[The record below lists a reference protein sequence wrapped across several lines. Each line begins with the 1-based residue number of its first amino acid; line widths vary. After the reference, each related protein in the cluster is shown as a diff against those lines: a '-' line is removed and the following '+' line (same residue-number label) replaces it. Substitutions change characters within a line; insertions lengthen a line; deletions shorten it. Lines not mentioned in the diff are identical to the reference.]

1 MVRSDPVFDRI
12 VAAGEAADMD
22 IRKRFLTVTG
32 GAIVALAVAISGC
45 AASSLASAPA
55 AASAQSTSASATSG
69 AATQGN
75 TAGTQRAFAELE
87 RTHGA
92 TLGVTA
98 IDTGT
103 GRTVAYRGGE
113 RFPFASSNK
122 TFIAAALLQRSSDA
136 DLDQV
141 VHYTSADLLSYAPIT
156 SKFVDT
162 GMTVRELIDAMLRF
176 SDNTAANLLVARV
189 GGPDAVE
196 QWLRGIG
203 DRATNV
209 DRIEPDLNEALPGD
223 ARDTTTPA
231 QFASDLRSV
240 VLGSAL
246 GTTDRTLLRNTMLD
260 NTTGDDTI
268 RAGVDPA
275 WPVADKTGTGEYG
288 VRDDIAVVY
297 PAGRAPIVVVTL
309 SRKAAPDAT
318 PDNALLAAA
327 TKTAV
332 AALR

>member
-1 MVRSDPVFDRI
+1 
-12 VAAGEAADMD
+12 MD
-22 IRKRFLTVTG
+22 IRTRFLTITS
-32 GAIVALAVAISGC
+32 GAAVALAVAVSGC
-45 AASSLASAPA
+45 AAPSVASAQPVA
-55 AASAQSTSASATSG
+55 AASTAASTASSTAASG
-69 AATQGN
+69 AAVADGTAGGASTQG
-75 TAGTQRAFAELE
+75 AFSALE
-87 RTHGA
+87 RTHAA

-122 TFIAAALLQRSSDA
+122 TFIAAATLQASSDA
-136 DLDQV
+136 DLDTV
-141 VHYTSADLLSYAPIT
+141 VHYTSADLLAYAPIT
-156 SKFVDT
+156 SRFVDT
-162 GMTVRELIDAMLRF
+162 GMTVRELLDAMLRF
-176 SDNTAANLLVARV
+176 SDNTAANLLVARL

-196 QWLRGIG
+196 AWLRGIG
-203 DRATNV
+203 DRTTNV

-231 QFASDLRSV
+231 QFAADLRAV
-240 VLGSAL
+240 LLGSTL
-246 GTTDRTLLRNTMLD
+246 ETKDRTLLRNTMLD
-260 NTTGDDTI
+260 CTTGDGTI

-297 PAGRAPIVVVTL
+297 PAGRAPIVIVTM
-309 SRKAAPDAT
+309 SRHATADAASD
-318 PDNALLAAA
+318 DALLAAA
-327 TKTAV
+327 TKVAV

>member
-1 MVRSDPVFDRI
+1 
-12 VAAGEAADMD
+12 MD
-22 IRKRFLTVTG
+22 IRKRILTVAG
-32 GAIVALAVAISGC
+32 GVAVTLAVAVSGC
-45 AASSLASAPA
+45 AASSLAPAPSA
-55 AASAQSTSASATSG
+55 AAAQTTPAVSG
-69 AATQGN
+69 AATQ
-75 TAGTQRAFAELE
+75 RAFADLE
-87 RTHGA
+87 RTHDA

-98 IDTGT
+98 IDTGN

-122 TFIAAALLQRSSDA
+122 TFIAAATLQHATDA
-136 DLDQV
+136 DLDTV
-141 VHYTSADLLSYAPIT
+141 VHYTSADLLAYAPIT
-156 SKFVDT
+156 SRFVDT

-176 SDNTAANLLVARV
+176 SDNTAANLLVTRL

-196 QWLRGIG
+196 DWLRGIG
-203 DRATNV
+203 DRTTNV
-209 DRIEPDLNEALPGD
+209 DRVEPDLNEALPGD

-231 QFASDLRSV
+231 QFAANLRAV
-240 VLGSAL
+240 ILGSTL
-246 GTTDRTLLRNTMLD
+246 ETKDRTLLRNTMLD
-260 NTTGDDTI
+260 CTTGDGTI

-297 PAGRAPIVVVTL
+297 PAGRAPIIVVTL
-309 SRKAAPDAT
+309 TRKATADAT
-318 PDNALLAAA
+318 PDDALLAAA

>member
-1 MVRSDPVFDRI
+1 
-12 VAAGEAADMD
+12 MD
-22 IRKRFLTVTG
+22 IRTRFLTVTG
-32 GAIVALAVAISGC
+32 GAAVALAVAIAGC
-45 AASSLASAPA
+45 AASSVAPSQA
-55 AASAQSTSASATSG
+55 APPSQSTSSSPGSASG
-69 AATQGN
+69 P
-75 TAGTQRAFAELE
+75 AGLASPSSTQRVFTELE

-103 GRTVAYRGGE
+103 GRTVTYRGGE

-141 VHYTSADLLSYAPIT
+141 VHYTSADLLAYAPIT
-156 SKFVDT
+156 SRFVDT

-176 SDNTAANLLVARV
+176 SDNTAANLLVARL
-189 GGPDAVE
+189 GGPDVVE

-203 DRATNV
+203 DRTTNV

-223 ARDTTTPA
+223 ARDTTTPI
-231 QFASDLRSV
+231 QFASDLRAV
-240 VLGSAL
+240 LLGSAL
-246 GTTDRTLLRNTMLD
+246 ETKDRTVLRNTMLD

-309 SRKAAPDAT
+309 SRKATPDAT

>member
-1 MVRSDPVFDRI
+1 
-12 VAAGEAADMD
+12 MD
-22 IRKRFLTVTG
+22 IRTRFFTLTG
-32 GAIVALAVAISGC
+32 SALVAVAVAVSGC
-45 AASSLASAPA
+45 AASSTATVAAPASTSAPA
-55 AASAQSTSASATSG
+55 SVTGASATGG
-69 AATQGN
+69 AA
-75 TAGTQRAFAELE
+75 TQRAFADLE
-87 RTHGA
+87 RTHAA

-103 GRTVAYRGGE
+103 GRTVGYRGGE

-122 TFIAAALLQRSSDA
+122 TFIAAATLQRSSDA
-136 DLDQV
+136 DLDVV

-156 SKFVDT
+156 SRFVDT
-162 GMTVRELIDAMLRF
+162 GMTVRELLDAMLRF
-176 SDNTAANLLVARV
+176 SDNTAANLLVARL
-189 GGPDAVE
+189 GGPDVVE

-203 DRATNV
+203 DRTTNV

-231 QFASDLRSV
+231 QFVADLRGV
-240 VLGSAL
+240 VLGSTL
-246 GTTDRTLLRNTMLD
+246 ETKDRTILRNTMLD

-297 PAGRAPIVVVTL
+297 PAGRAPIVVVTM
-309 SRKAAPDAT
+309 SRKATADAT

-327 TKTAV
+327 TKVAV
-332 AALR
+332 SALR

>member
-1 MVRSDPVFDRI
+1 
-12 VAAGEAADMD
+12 MD
-22 IRKRFLTVTG
+22 IRKRFLTISG
-32 GAIVALAVAISGC
+32 GVAVALAVAISGC
-45 AASSLASAPA
+45 AASSLAPAQAAPT
-55 AASAQSTSASATSG
+55 AQSTSTSAAGTTSSTTAS
-69 AATQGN
+69 
-75 TAGTQRAFAELE
+75 TQRAFAELE

-98 IDTGT
+98 IDTGS

-122 TFIAAALLQRSSDA
+122 TFIAAALLGRSSDA

-141 VHYTSADLLSYAPIT
+141 VHYTSADLLDYAPIT
-156 SKFVDT
+156 SRFVDT

-176 SDNTAANLLVARV
+176 SDNTAANLLVARL
-189 GGPDAVE
+189 GGPAAVE

-203 DRATNV
+203 DRTTNV

-231 QFASDLRSV
+231 QFASDLRAV
-240 VLGSAL
+240 LLGSAL
-246 GTTDRTLLRNTMLD
+246 ETTDRTLLRNTMLD

-309 SRKAAPDAT
+309 SRKATPDAT

>member
-1 MVRSDPVFDRI
+1 MN
-12 VAAGEAADMD
+12 

-32 GAIVALAVAISGC
+32 GAAVALAVAISGC
-45 AASSLASAPA
+45 AASSLAPAQAAPASQSA
-55 AASAQSTSASATSG
+55 AASSALASSPSS
-69 AATQGN
+69 
-75 TAGTQRAFAELE
+75 TQRAFAELE

-98 IDTGT
+98 IDTGS

-122 TFIAAALLQRSSDA
+122 TFIAAALLGRSSDA
-136 DLDQV
+136 DLDQI
-141 VHYTSADLLSYAPIT
+141 VHYTSADLLDYAPIT
-156 SKFVDT
+156 SRFVDT

-176 SDNTAANLLVARV
+176 SDNTAANLLVARL

-203 DRATNV
+203 DRTTNV

-223 ARDTTTPA
+223 ARDTTTPT
-231 QFASDLRSV
+231 QFASDLRAV
-240 VLGSAL
+240 LLGSAL
-246 GTTDRTLLRNTMLD
+246 ETKDRTLLRNTMLD

-275 WPVADKTGTGEYG
+275 WPVADKTGTAEYG

-309 SRKAAPDAT
+309 TRKATPDAT

>member
-1 MVRSDPVFDRI
+1 
-12 VAAGEAADMD
+12 MD
-22 IRKRFLTVTG
+22 IRTRFLTVTG
-32 GAIVALAVAISGC
+32 GAAVALAVVISGC
-45 AASSLASAPA
+45 AASPLAVAQAAPT
-55 AASAQSTSASATSG
+55 AQSTSA
-69 AATQGN
+69 
-75 TAGTQRAFAELE
+75 AGTTASAQRAFAELE

-98 IDTGT
+98 IDTGS

-141 VHYTSADLLSYAPIT
+141 VHYTSADLLAYAPIT
-156 SKFVDT
+156 SRFVDT

-176 SDNTAANLLVARV
+176 SDNTAANLLVARL

-203 DRATNV
+203 DRTTNV

-231 QFASDLRSV
+231 QFASDLRAV
-240 VLGSAL
+240 LLGSAL
-246 GTTDRTLLRNTMLD
+246 ETTDRTLLRNTMLD

-309 SRKAAPDAT
+309 SRKATPDAT